1 MDDSFSLASARS
13 PSRNDDN
20 FLTDRSSKSDS
31 IQLTGIKPK
40 ALFPDSP
47 EKQTPTTKPGSQQIF
62 STTSTKDRTASGG
75 VGVGFGVS
83 GGFGGLPLMPCEMN

>member
-1 MDDSFSLASARS
+1 
-13 PSRNDDN
+13 
-20 FLTDRSSKSDS
+20 
-31 IQLTGIKPK
+31 
-40 ALFPDSP
+40 LFPDSP

-83 GGFGGLPLMPCEMN
+83 GGFGGLQLMPCEMN